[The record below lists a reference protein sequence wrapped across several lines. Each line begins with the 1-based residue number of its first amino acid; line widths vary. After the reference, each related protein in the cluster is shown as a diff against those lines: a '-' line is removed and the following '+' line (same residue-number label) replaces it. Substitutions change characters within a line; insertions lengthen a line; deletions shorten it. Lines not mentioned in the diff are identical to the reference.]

1 MQQIVNLK
9 ETAREIFAEA
19 LGAVD
24 AGRALKRAVRIEGN
38 LLRVFESSFDLNHF
52 QRIVSVSIGKAG
64 PTLAH
69 ALSDSLGGRLT
80 AGVLAGPIAETQM
93 PAVWQTFAGGHP
105 APNEESF
112 AAAQTAVEMLKREDA
127 SSTLVIFLISGGG
140 SAMFELPRDQII
152 SLKDLQ
158 AANQALVTC
167 GATIAEINLLRKQL
181 SAVKGGALGALV
193 PNAGK
198 VTLIVSDTNDGDE
211 DSVASGP
218 SLSPVGNAAARRS
231 DISLILDRYKL
242 RERLPA
248 SVVSALEKE
257 HGPFPPAAPGSELAY
272 LLLDNEGV
280 TSAAVEAAQRRGLV
294 VRSVPNL
301 VEGPIDVGCRRLVSQ
316 LLELHK
322 SVGTSGQT
330 VCLVS
335 GGEFSCPVGGDGK
348 GGRNSEATLRC
359 LLELQAQVGDLGA
372 PGLKLA
378 VLNAGTDGIDGNS
391 PAAGAVGDETTFGRA
406 AKLGLD
412 ARDYLVRSDSYSFF
426 QQLNDA
432 IITGPTGTNVRDLRL
447 LLAR

>member
-19 LGAVD
+19 LEAVD
-24 AGRALKRAVRIEGN
+24 AGRALKRAVRIEGTV
-38 LLRVFESSFDLNHF
+38 LRVFESSFDLNHF
-52 QRIVSVSIGKAG
+52 QRVVSVSIGKAG

-69 ALSDSLGGRLT
+69 ALSESLGGRLT
-80 AGVLAGPIAETQM
+80 AGVLAGPIAETQL

-112 AAAQTAVEMLKREDA
+112 AAARTAVEMLKREDA

-140 SAMFELPRDQII
+140 SAMFELLCDQSI

-193 PNAGK
+193 PNAAK

-218 SLSPVGNAAARRS
+218 SLSPVGNADTRA
-231 DISLILDRYKL
+231 DISSILDRYKL
-242 RERLPA
+242 REKLPA
-248 SVVSALEKE
+248 SVLSALEKE
-257 HGPFPPAAPGSELAY
+257 REPFPPAAAGSELAY
-272 LLLDNEGV
+272 VLLDIEAV

-301 VEGPIDVGCRRLVSQ
+301 VEGPIEVGCRRLVSQ

-335 GGEFSCPVGGDGK
+335 GGEFSCPVRGDGK

-359 LLELQAQVGDLGA
+359 LLELQAQVGGLSA
-372 PGLKLA
+372 IGLKIA
-378 VLNAGTDGIDGNS
+378 VLNA
-391 PAAGAVGDETTFGRA
+391 
-406 AKLGLD
+406 
-412 ARDYLVRSDSYSFF
+412 
-426 QQLNDA
+426 
-432 IITGPTGTNVRDLRL
+432 
-447 LLAR
+447 

>member
-24 AGRALKRAVRIEGN
+24 AGRALKRAVRINGN
-38 LLRVFESSFDLNHF
+38 LLRVFDSSFDLNHF
-52 QRIVSVSIGKAG
+52 QRVVSVSIGKAG

-69 ALSDSLGGRLT
+69 ALSDILGGRLT
-80 AGVLAGPIAETQM
+80 AGVLAGPIAEPQL

-140 SAMFELPRDQII
+140 SAMFELPRDQSI

-158 AANQALVTC
+158 ATNQALVTC

-181 SAVKGGALGALV
+181 SAVKAGALGALV
-193 PNAGK
+193 PNAAK

-218 SLSPVGNAAARRS
+218 SLSPVGNTGNRS

-242 RERLPA
+242 REKLPA
-248 SVVSALEKE
+248 SVLSALEKE
-257 HGPFPPAAPGSELAY
+257 REPFPPAAPGSELAY
-272 LLLDNEGV
+272 LLLDNEAV

-294 VRSVPNL
+294 VRLVTNL
-301 VEGPIDVGCRRLVSQ
+301 VEGPIEVGCRRLVSQ

-322 SVGTSGQT
+322 SVGNSGQT

-335 GGEFSCPVGGDGK
+335 GGEFSCPVRGDGK

-372 PGLKLA
+372 PGLKIA

-391 PAAGAVGDETTFGRA
+391 PAAGAVGDETTFARA

-412 ARDYLVRSDSYSFF
+412 LGDYLARSDSYSFF
-426 QQLNDA
+426 QQLSDA